1 MSLPRDPSRVLR
13 LALRAAVELLRSGA
27 QSDDVEDAI
36 VDVCAAYG
44 VAPVQ
49 AAVTFSI
56 ISVSHDS
63 EASGPQTIVH
73 IVRDRT
79 PDFGHLAGASGVVR
93 RIREEQLDLDAAE
106 RELATIESST
116 PPYHRALLF
125 AAPGVSAAGST
136 LVFAG
141 TALDA
146 TATLGIALLL
156 QPAIS
161 ALDRST
167 FPPFFRSI
175 FGAFATTL
183 LVALLVGVGLPVAG
197 GLVLTGSLLRFLP
210 GGALVSGFRDLVG
223 ESIMSGSARLAE
235 ALLLAAGV
243 AIGTAFGVAIGA
255 SFDVELAI
263 TTAGSQDW
271 GLLIGVPAAFVAVAG
286 FAVRLGMPVGAVV
299 GAAALGAL
307 AWLLYITLVD
317 VRQIADA
324 SAATFIAA
332 IVVGVLGR
340 LIAQRFKTPAAI
352 WIVPAILLLLP
363 GLQLVTAMLART
375 NAARIEGLLAAATT
389 AFLLGTG
396 VASGDIIISTARR
409 LRERVVQPAVGAVA
423 GGVDVFLVD
432 PVERA
437 AERFIPQS
445 NRRPKTPTSADES
458 QLADNG

>member
-1 MSLPRDPSRVLR
+1 MRAGVVL
-13 LALRAAVELLRSGA
+13 LASGA

-56 ISVSHDS
+56 ISVSYDS
-63 EASGPQTIVH
+63 ASGAPATLVH

-79 PDFGHLAGASGVVR
+79 TDFGHLAGASGVVR
-93 RIREEQLDLDAAE
+93 RIREEKLDVDAAE
-106 RELATIESST
+106 RELDAVETQGS
-116 PPYHRALLF
+116 PYSRLVAF
-125 AAPGVSAAGST
+125 AAPGISAAGST

-141 TALDA
+141 TAIDA
-146 TATLGIALLL
+146 AATLGIALLL
-156 QPAIS
+156 QPAMY

-167 FPPFFRSI
+167 YPPFFRLV

-183 LVALLVGVGLPVAG
+183 LVALLIGLGLPVAG

-210 GGALVSGFRDLVG
+210 GYALVSGFRDLVG
-223 ESIMSGSARLAE
+223 QSIMSGSARLAE
-235 ALLLAAGV
+235 ALLLAAAV
-243 AIGTAFGVAIGA
+243 AIGTAFGVALAGA
-255 SFDVELAI
+255 FDVDLSI
-263 TTAGSQDW
+263 STAGSEDW
-271 GLLIGVPAAFVAVAG
+271 GLLVGVPAAFVAVAG
-286 FAVRLGMPVGAVV
+286 FAVRLGMPLFTVF

-307 AWLLYITLVD
+307 AWLLYITLID

-332 IVVGVLGR
+332 IGVGVVGR
-340 LIAQRFKTPAAI
+340 LVAHRTKTPAAV

-375 NAARIEGLLAAATT
+375 NAARIDGLLAAATT

-409 LRERVVQPAVGAVA
+409 LRDRVVQPAVGAVA
-423 GGVDVFLVD
+423 GGVDVLIID
-432 PVERA
+432 PVERVAGLA
-437 AERFIPQS
+437 AERL
-445 NRRPKTPTSADES
+445 RPGAGRGDDD
-458 QLADNG
+458 QG